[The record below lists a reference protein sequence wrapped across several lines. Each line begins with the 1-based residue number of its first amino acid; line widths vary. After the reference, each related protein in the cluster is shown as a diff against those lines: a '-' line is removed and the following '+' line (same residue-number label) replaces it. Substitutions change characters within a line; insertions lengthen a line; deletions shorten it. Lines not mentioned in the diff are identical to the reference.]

1 MVTTA
6 ARGDGDLP
14 PPGLFCPCC
23 RGNELQLLGDHGRA
37 EPACVGCG
45 LFVRLLRHHGDPPP
59 SYEPLP
65 PGASEYAFDAPPAGS
80 WWLGLIRHRDETWRA
95 VTLGPDLGRCWDS
108 LLTYPGR
115 GDFLL
120 VPTDPPRVPQGE

>member
-45 LFVRLLRHHGDPPP
+45 LFVRLLRHHGDPTTRVGE
-59 SYEPLP
+59 SRT
-65 PGASEYAFDAPPAGS
+65 PAACC
-80 WWLGLIRHRDETWRA
+80 L
-95 VTLGPDLGRCWDS
+95 
-108 LLTYPGR
+108 
-115 GDFLL
+115 
-120 VPTDPPRVPQGE
+120 